1 MSSLRFQVKKALII
15 NTGVNDV
22 EHLTI
27 DEVIKKQVEI
37 IDVAR
42 KAFPG
47 RKIIFSS
54 IIPRD
59 DDLDENIRVI
69 NRTVQSEISIFNDV
83 IHVNNDN
90 LRNRELYF
98 DRKHLNRSRGV
109 RVFAGNIKRAIRVAS
124 GAVYN
129 KTLYSPYH
137 SDDQHSLRPV
147 DRDAN
152 LDLVMET
159 L

>member
-1 MSSLRFQVKKALII
+1 MSSLRFQLKKALII

-22 EHLTI
+22 GHLTI

-47 RKIIFSS
+47 RKIIPSS
-54 IIPRD
+54 IIPGD

-69 NRTVQSEISIFNDV
+69 NRTVQSEISIINDV

-109 RVFAGNIKRAIRVAS
+109 
-124 GAVYN
+124 
-129 KTLYSPYH
+129 
-137 SDDQHSLRPV
+137 
-147 DRDAN
+147 
-152 LDLVMET
+152 
-159 L
+159 